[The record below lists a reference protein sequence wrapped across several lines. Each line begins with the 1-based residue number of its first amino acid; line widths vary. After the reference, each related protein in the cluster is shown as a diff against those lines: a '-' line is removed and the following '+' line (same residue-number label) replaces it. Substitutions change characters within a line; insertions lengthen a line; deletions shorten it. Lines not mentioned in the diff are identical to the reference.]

1 MQNRQDLGKKSH
13 YFTIISYKNMY
24 IRANVSI
31 LVFTLLYK
39 FGYYDTS
46 INFFKTTNNEKFY
59 PINAKIVLSFLK
71 HKILSK
77 ALERIYLC
85 LTKVW
90 WR

>member
-1 MQNRQDLGKKSH
+1 MQNRQHLGKKSH
-13 YFTIISYKNMY
+13 YFTIISYNNMY
-24 IRANVSI
+24 IRANISI
-31 LVFTLLYK
+31 LVFYCASLAIMIRV
-39 FGYYDTS
+39 S
-46 INFFKTTNNEKFY
+46 ILKTNNEKFY
-59 PINAKIVLSFLK
+59 PINAKIALSFLK